1 MVDCPETL
9 RVATVES
16 LFSMNIGEKK
26 TGSFKLLGIDGII
39 FHIFQKVL
47 NIPFEL
53 VIAED
58 AEWGRSLQNG
68 SWTGMVGKV
77 QKGEADIAINT
88 LAMTEERLKVIDF
101 SHSYVVDKITF
112 AVPKPGA
119 YPNSLAFIQ
128 AFDLT
133 VWISIVFVFFLT
145 PLLFRCLLNSNN
157 SYIQIMFQLSG
168 LLLKQSVNF
177 NLESY
182 KNVVL
187 FLSWCFF
194 AAVVTLYYSAN
205 LSSFLTV
212 PLEMPFARNFKELSD
227 AVSRGSLKCFAAK
240 GTFAINTLVNSQKE
254 HLRDLGETIIRNE
267 WYFSGDSL
275 KSLTADSYTAVMTGS
290 SLLKMVAG
298 LEVWKSYYLSD
309 DSIMSFNIGVVMKKD
324 FCYKEKLNK
333 IISRFNSAGLYD
345 KIIRDES
352 FKLWIT
358 NSKEV
363 PKTLL
368 EIPLSLADFLGPFI
382 ILSVGLCLATMCFIF
397 EIKCSN
403 LYIKC

>member
-1 MVDCPETL
+1 MHCPEIL

-53 VIAED
+53 VIVED
-58 AEWGRSLQNG
+58 GEWGRSLQNG

-88 LAMTEERLKVIDF
+88 LAMTEERLKIIDF
-101 SHSYVVDKITF
+101 SRSYAIDKITF

-128 AFDLT
+128 PFDLT
-133 VWISIVFVFFLT
+133 VWISILFVLFLT
-145 PLLFRCLLNSNN
+145 PLMFRCLLNSNN

-168 LLLKQSVNF
+168 FLLKQSVNF
-177 NLESY
+177 NLDSY

-205 LSSFLTV
+205 ISSFLTV

-240 GTFAINTLVNSQKE
+240 GTFTINMLANSQKE

-267 WYFSGDSL
+267 WYFSGENL
-275 KSLTADSYTAVMTGS
+275 KSLTANSYTAVMTGS

-298 LEVWKSYYLSD
+298 LEILRIKKLEGTRAERSPPIRWLDAIEKDLITLKIKKKNEESLKIEDAAGSVLLRQRRLVRAVALFEEGLKKQGFIPSHPSHSKSRETP
-309 DSIMSFNIGVVMKKD
+309 V
-324 FCYKEKLNK
+324 
-333 IISRFNSAGLYD
+333 
-345 KIIRDES
+345 
-352 FKLWIT
+352 
-358 NSKEV
+358 
-363 PKTLL
+363 
-368 EIPLSLADFLGPFI
+368 
-382 ILSVGLCLATMCFIF
+382 
-397 EIKCSN
+397 
-403 LYIKC
+403 